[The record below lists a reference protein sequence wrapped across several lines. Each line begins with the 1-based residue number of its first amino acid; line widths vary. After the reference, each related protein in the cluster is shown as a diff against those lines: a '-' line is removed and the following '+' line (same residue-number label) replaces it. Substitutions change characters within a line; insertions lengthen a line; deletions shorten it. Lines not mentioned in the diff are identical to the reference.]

1 MTDKIIRGVDSSGSF
16 RFAVASSTEMVDE
29 MASIHGTSATATAA
43 LGRLLTMA
51 AILGTDMKSD
61 QDALTLTV
69 KGDGPAGMLTAVADT
84 DGRVR
89 GYVEHPFV
97 DLPVRPEGKL
107 DVGGLVGKN
116 GTLAIIRDFG
126 LKEPYV
132 GYSDLV
138 SGEIAEDFANYF
150 FTSEQTPTVV
160 SLGVLVEVDLTCRA
174 AGGLMIQA
182 LPGVSD
188 EALTKLEKALEN
200 LPSITNMIDSGLT
213 PETILSTYFSDFE
226 VEILDEGTLK
236 YECNCSRERI
246 ENALRGLSNV
256 ELQQMIDEDHGAE
269 VVCHFCNSTYQFS
282 EEDLKTLIK
291 SEN

>member
-182 LPGVSD
+182 LPG
-188 EALTKLEKALEN
+188 
-200 LPSITNMIDSGLT
+200 
-213 PETILSTYFSDFE
+213 
-226 VEILDEGTLK
+226 
-236 YECNCSRERI
+236 
-246 ENALRGLSNV
+246 
-256 ELQQMIDEDHGAE
+256 
-269 VVCHFCNSTYQFS
+269 
-282 EEDLKTLIK
+282 
-291 SEN
+291 